1 MNLRVLNEP
10 ESVTDLCAHRAL
22 YPSDAPCMHPRCSQR
37 CHYPEST
44 RGRRQMFCSSNCA
57 KDYSAQRLSLIR
69 ELQYIDTALEQGG
82 TRGSLASQLRRQ
94 RSHARWHLARF
105 GGEPTPARTASSPA
119 GITRGLTAPVINE

>member
-22 YPSDAPCMHPRCSQR
+22 YPSDAPCMHPQCSQP

-44 RGRRQMFCSSNCA
+44 RGRRQMFCSSSCA

-69 ELQYIDTALEQGG
+69 ELQYIDTALRQGG
-82 TRGSLASQLRRQ
+82 TRGNLASQLRSQ
-94 RSHARWHLARF
+94 RAHARWHLARF
-105 GGEPTPARTASSPA
+105 GGEPTPAITASAPT
-119 GITRGLTAPVINE
+119 GISGDLAARVSNE